1 MREYEI
7 PGLPEEI
14 DELLYNWQ
22 RFEIRQKI
30 ESPIITVAK
39 GDPIWT
45 QLDDRLTSANNIMSL
60 SKNGEVECSVHE
72 LLPGVNAV
80 WIEDSYPYSN
90 PDESAGECI
99 LINAQDLT
107 ALREG
112 GFNGLIQYVLFK
124 KF

>member
-14 DELLYNWQ
+14 DDLLYNWQ

-30 ESPIITVAK
+30 ESPIITVVK

-60 SKNGEVECSVHE
+60 SKSGEVECSVHE

-80 WIEDSYPYSN
+80 WIMEENIGSF
-90 PDESAGECI
+90 SAPAQVI
-99 LINAQDLT
+99 LINGLALT
-107 ALREG
+107 ALKEG

>member
-14 DELLYNWQ
+14 DDLLYNWQ
-22 RFEIRQKI
+22 RFEIRLKI

-60 SKNGEVECSVHE
+60 SKSGEVECSVHE
-72 LLPGVNAV
+72 LLPGINAV
-80 WIEDSYPYSN
+80 WIMEENIGSFSVP
-90 PDESAGECI
+90 AQVI
-99 LINAQDLT
+99 LINELALT
-107 ALREG
+107 ALKEG
-112 GFNGLIQYVLFK
+112 GFNGLIQYALFK
-124 KF
+124 EF